1 MPASETFAS
10 EKPALD
16 IALRQRPAGVMHR
29 LPIFDGE
36 LPSLD
41 YDRVAWPG
49 RQLPVGPVSMHVR
62 EVPGPAAETGVY
74 VHGLGGS
81 STNWTDLAGLL
92 SVRMNSLLVDLPGF
106 GRSRPPA
113 GYDYTLR
120 SHAAAVAGFIDGLGR
135 GPVHLFG
142 NSFGGAIAMLI
153 ASQRPDLVRSLTLVS
168 PAVPDLRPRLG
179 RLSDPRMALTYL
191 PVLGGRARRAIAA
204 LSDRERAEQLLRL
217 CFAQPELIPPQR
229 VAAAEAE
236 FCARRAMPWASA
248 ALGRSMI
255 GLVRTWLARKP
266 ASLWTA
272 ASRITTPTLVVWGTE
287 DRLVSVRK
295 ATRTAALLRNSRL
308 LVLPRCGHVAQMEC
322 PEPVARATLGMLD
335 AASAGRW

>member
-1 MPASETFAS
+1 MTVASEI
-10 EKPALD
+10 EVALPGT
-16 IALRQRPAGVMHR
+16 RSRPAGSPR
-29 LPIFDGE
+29 QLPTFDGE
-36 LPSLD
+36 LPPLD
-41 YDRVAWPG
+41 HDRVAWPG
-49 RQLPVGPVSMHVR
+49 RELLVGPVPMHVR

-81 STNWTDLAGLL
+81 STNWTDLAALL

-106 GRSRPPA
+106 GHSRPPA

-120 SHAAAVAGFIDGLGR
+120 SHTGAVAGFIDGLGR

-142 NSFGGAIAMLI
+142 NSMGGAIAMLV

-168 PAVPDLRPRLG
+168 PAVPDLRPRPG
-179 RLSDPRMALTYL
+179 RLSDPRMALVWL
-191 PVLGGRARRAIAA
+191 PVVGGRARRALAA

-229 VAAAEAE
+229 VAAAAAE
-236 FCARRAMPWASA
+236 FRARRAMPWSSA
-248 ALGRSMI
+248 ALGRSMV

-272 ASRITTPTLVVWGTE
+272 ASRITAPTLVIWGTE

-295 ATRTAALLRNSRL
+295 AARTAAALRNGRL

-335 AASAGRW
+335 AAPAGRW